1 MRSPPTSVICGRSK
15 REVISGQTQSPLLKD
30 EKVGRT
36 GAWILATPSGMTDF
50 KKDVY
55 KDMNK
60 TL

>member
-1 MRSPPTSVICGRSK
+1 M
-15 REVISGQTQSPLLKD
+15 E
-30 EKVGRT
+30 RT
-36 GAWILATPSGMTDF
+36 GAWILATPAGMTDF